1 MQLTNYHKNIVDY
14 YAESENAYKDSWNLD
29 NSLAIQ
35 YGYWD
40 ERVKNFPQ
48 SLLRMNE
55 VMMEGAHIKPSDKVL
70 DAGCGIGGSSIF
82 LSEKIGCGVTGIS
95 LSERQVSKAIE
106 LAIEKKMTG
115 TIDFKVMN
123 YCATN
128 FPHESFDIV
137 WGCESICYAD
147 DKEQFIKEAYRLLKP
162 GGRLVVADGF
172 VTDFKNNDHPSIR
185 NWLDGWQVNYLET
198 LDRFESFMI
207 EAGFTNIFS
216 RDISKFAAYSLRRLY
231 KFYFLANLYLL
242 WKTLTFSNHSTEM
255 QRKNIAACRH
265 QYNGMKNR
273 LWQYGLIVG
282 IKPL

>member
-1 MQLTNYHKNIVDY
+1 
-14 YAESENAYKDSWNLD
+14 
-29 NSLAIQ
+29 
-35 YGYWD
+35 
-40 ERVKNFPQ
+40 
-48 SLLRMNE
+48 
-55 VMMEGAHIKPSDKVL
+55 
-70 DAGCGIGGSSIF
+70 
-82 LSEKIGCGVTGIS
+82 
-95 LSERQVSKAIE
+95 
-106 LAIEKKMTG
+106 
-115 TIDFKVMN
+115 
-123 YCATN
+123 
-128 FPHESFDIV
+128 
-137 WGCESICYAD
+137 
-147 DKEQFIKEAYRLLKP
+147 
-162 GGRLVVADGF
+162 

-216 RDISKFAAYSLRRLY
+216 RDISKFAAHSSRRLY